1 MSDSDLI
8 QTKDSIGRVNGGSV
22 IGHSIIYDEGGG
34 RKSGYDANITYSSED
49 GYFYLIDNLGNFP
62 STGND
67 LYSFLGGGNGT
78 LICNRHIYDYWNE
91 TSYDQNFTYSL
102 NNTDYENIGCTADG
116 YQFTAEGFTTTIP
129 IFDPNNKE
137 AIQRYIESGDT
148 SGAKNKDMLDLSAIW
163 TKVYLDGSAPP
174 NITITWG
181 VEKGDEPDHVNVVIY
196 ATPTYGAEEGKTELS
211 RTLYSWG
218 DSGVS
223 FTWGS
228 LENLMYGGDVPN
240 IIIETNN
247 KGTVNNIA
255 TAYVDSDGK
264 SYQPSEKTY
273 SADGKN
279 SIQVVVGEPPSDEEN
294 SDQKE
299 QEKSEASENEQE
311 ENTNIN
317 TASLL
322 TRTYQLTREQLQS
335 LGNFLWSDSFF
346 DNIKLIN
353 NSPIENVVSVK
364 AIPCDFLTEA
374 SKNIVLGNVETT
386 VQGNPVTNNYIKKK
400 IGTVKVANQE
410 NNFIDYENCDILLYL
425 PLIGTITDLNPR
437 EVMGYTITLKYC
449 YDAIT
454 GDVIAEIFNNRAGK
468 ENIIGIY
475 RGNCGVDI
483 PLTSSNRAQVEAGY
497 ISDTISG
504 VASVVS
510 KNPLGV
516 VNAGM
521 SALTR
526 MHTSHSTGSVSGAT
540 AQGLPNKAYLTI
552 ITSLPQKVTKVF
564 RHTYGR
570 VCCNNHKLG
579 DLNGYTMC
587 DDKIDLSSISCTE
600 TEKEELRSLL
610 ATGVYL

>member
-1 MSDSDLI
+1 MDRI
-8 QTKDSIGRVNGGSV
+8 KDDIGRYMNG
-22 IGHSIIYDEGGG
+22 SIEAWDYNEAWFGQNYTKNYYDTIN
-34 RKSGYDANITYSSED
+34 S
-49 GYFYLIDNLGNFP
+49 
-62 STGND
+62 
-67 LYSFLGGGNGT
+67 
-78 LICNRHIYDYWNE
+78 
-91 TSYDQNFTYSL
+91 TSYIYITRTERNDTGASKPCYQYTFYTGDASSATTSGHTVKYRGEEVTQGTFTDVELASGSGWWVGFY
-102 NNTDYENIGCTADG
+102 NADISKSH
-116 YQFTAEGFTTTIP
+116 FSSNIP
-129 IFDPNNKE
+129 IFSADNTT
-137 AIQRYIESGDT
+137 AIDNYIKNGDT
-148 SGAKNKDMLDLSAIW
+148 SGALNKDDIENKSADTTI
-163 TKVYLDGSAPP
+163 YLDGSTPP
-174 NITITWG
+174 NITICWEST
-181 VEKGDEPDHVNVVIY
+181 GDTIPDHMNIVIY

-240 IIIETNN
+240 IIIESNY
-247 KGTVNNIA
+247 KGSTDNIA
-255 TAYVDSDGK
+255 TAYIDSDGK
-264 SYQPSEKTY
+264 NYQPSERTY
-273 SADGKN
+273 SSDGKN
-279 SIQVVVGEPPSDEEN
+279 SIQVIVGDPPSDEEN

-299 QEKSEASENEQE
+299 QEKSEADEKE
-311 ENTNIN
+311 ENTNVN

-322 TRTYQLTREQLQS
+322 TRTYQLTKEQLQS
-335 LGNFLWSDSFF
+335 LGNFLWGDSFL

-364 AIPCDFLTEA
+364 AIPCDFLTDA
-374 SKNIVLGNVETT
+374 STNIILGNVATT
-386 VQGNPVTNNYIKKK
+386 VQGNPLTNNYIKKT
-400 IGTVKVANQE
+400 IGKVKVANQE

-437 EVMGYTITLKYC
+437 EVMGYTITLKYS

-454 GDVIAEIFNNRAGK
+454 GDVLAEIFNNRAGK
-468 ENIIGIY
+468 ENIIGVY

-497 ISDTISG
+497 ISDAISG

-516 VNAGM
+516 INAGM

-579 DLNGYTMC
+579 DLKGYTMC
-587 DDKIDLSSISCTE
+587 DDKIDLSSIACTE

>member
-1 MSDSDLI
+1 MSDSDLF
-8 QTKDSIGRVNGGSV
+8 QTKDSVGRVNGGSV
-22 IGHSIIYDEGGG
+22 IGHSIIYDEGDG
-34 RKSGYDANITYSSED
+34 RKSGYESTLKYSSEN
-49 GYFYLIDNLGNFP
+49 GYFYLIDNIGNFP

-67 LYSFLGGGNGT
+67 TYSLLGGGNGT
-78 LICNRHIYDYWNE
+78 LILNRHTYDYWTGQTYDE
-91 TSYDQNFTYSL
+91 EFSYVL
-102 NNTDYENIGCTADG
+102 NNNDYMPIGCTTGDNRLFTADG
-116 YQFTAEGFTTTIP
+116 FATTIP
-129 IFDPNNKE
+129 IFNPNNKE

-148 SGAKNKDMLDLSAIW
+148 SGALNRDMLDLSAIW

-181 VEKGDEPDHVNVVIY
+181 SESGDEPDHVNVVIY

-240 IIIETNN
+240 IIIETNS
-247 KGTVNNIA
+247 KGSVNNIA

-279 SIQVVVGEPPSDEEN
+279 SIQVVIGDPPSDEEN

-299 QEKSEASENEQE
+299 QEKSEADEHE

-335 LGNFLWSDSFF
+335 LGNFLWGDSFLT
-346 DNIKLIN
+346 NIKLIN

-374 SKNIVLGNVETT
+374 STNIVLGNVQTT
-386 VQGNPVTNNYIKKK
+386 VQGNPVTNNYIKKT
-400 IGTVKVANQE
+400 IGTVKVAKQE

-468 ENIIGIY
+468 ENIIGVY

>member
-1 MSDSDLI
+1 MDRK
-8 QTKDSIGRVNGGSV
+8 KDDIGRYMNGSIETWDYNEAWFGPNYTKNYYDTIESTSYV
-22 IGHSIIYDEGGG
+22 YITREIASGGQATPTYIYRFYTGDESPAITSGHT
-34 RKSGYDANITYSSED
+34 ITYRGEDVTQNTFTNSQLNSGQSWFTGFYNSDGSKSHFSSNIPMFSAD
-49 GYFYLIDNLGNFP
+49 NTTAIDNYKK
-62 STGND
+62 T
-67 LYSFLGGGNGT
+67 
-78 LICNRHIYDYWNE
+78 
-91 TSYDQNFTYSL
+91 
-102 NNTDYENIGCTADG
+102 
-116 YQFTAEGFTTTIP
+116 
-129 IFDPNNKE
+129 
-137 AIQRYIESGDT
+137 GDT
-148 SGAKNKDMLDLSAIW
+148 SGALNKDDIENKSADTTI
-163 TKVYLDGSAPP
+163 YLDGSTPP
-174 NITITWG
+174 NITICWNST
-181 VEKGDEPDHVNVVIY
+181 GDTIPDHMNVVIY

-240 IIIETNN
+240 IIIETNY
-247 KGTVNNIA
+247 KGATDNIA
-255 TAYVDSDGK
+255 TAYIDSDGK
-264 SYQPSEKTY
+264 SYQPSERTY
-273 SADGKN
+273 SSDGKN
-279 SIQVVVGEPPSDEEN
+279 SIQVLVGDPPSDEEN

-299 QEKSEASENEQE
+299 QEKSEADEKEQ
-311 ENTNIN
+311 NTNIN
-317 TASLL
+317 TSSLL

-335 LGNFLWSDSFF
+335 LGNFLWGDSFLT
-346 DNIKLIN
+346 NIKLIN

-364 AIPCDFLTEA
+364 AIPCDFLTDA
-374 SKNIVLGNVETT
+374 SQNIVLGNVETT
-386 VQGNPVTNNYIKKK
+386 VQGNPVTNNYIKKT
-400 IGTVKVANQE
+400 IGTIKVANQE
-410 NNFIDYENCDILLYL
+410 NSFIDYEDCDILLYL

-510 KNPLGV
+510 KNPIGV

>member
-1 MSDSDLI
+1 MDRI
-8 QTKDSIGRVNGGSV
+8 KDDIGRYMNGSIEVWDYNEAWFGQNYTKSYYDKIESSSYIYITRTERTDTGQARPCYQYAFFTGDGSPAKTS
-22 IGHSIIYDEGGG
+22 GHT
-34 RKSGYDANITYSSED
+34 ITYRGEDVTQSSFTD
-49 GYFYLIDNLGNFP
+49 ADLNSGQGWWNGFYNSDISKSHFSSN
-62 STGND
+62 
-67 LYSFLGGGNGT
+67 
-78 LICNRHIYDYWNE
+78 
-91 TSYDQNFTYSL
+91 
-102 NNTDYENIGCTADG
+102 
-116 YQFTAEGFTTTIP
+116 IP
-129 IFDPNNKE
+129 IFSSDNTT
-137 AIQRYIESGDT
+137 AIDNYIKTGDT
-148 SGAKNKDMLDLSAIW
+148 SGALNKDDIENKSAETTI
-163 TKVYLDGSAPP
+163 YLDGSVPP
-174 NITITWG
+174 NITICWEST
-181 VEKGDEPDHVNVVIY
+181 GDTIPDHMTVVIY
-196 ATPTYGAEEGKTELS
+196 ATPRYGVEEGKTELS

-228 LENLMYGGDVPN
+228 LENLMYGGDVPS
-240 IIIETNN
+240 IIIETNY
-247 KGTVNNIA
+247 KGATDNIT

-264 SYQPSEKTY
+264 SYQPSERTY
-273 SADGKN
+273 SSDGKN
-279 SIQVVVGEPPSDEEN
+279 SIQVVVGDPPSDDEN

-299 QEKSEASENEQE
+299 QEKSEADEKE
-311 ENTNIN
+311 ENTNVN

-346 DNIKLIN
+346 NNIKLIN

-386 VQGNPVTNNYIKKK
+386 VQGNPLTNNYIKKT

-454 GDVIAEIFNNRAGK
+454 GDVLAEIFNNRAGK
-468 ENIIGIY
+468 ENIIGVY

-497 ISDTISG
+497 ISDAISG

-516 VNAGM
+516 INAGM

>member
-1 MSDSDLI
+1 MADSDLF
-8 QTKDSIGRVNGGSV
+8 QTKDNIGRVNGGSV
-22 IGHSIIYDEGGG
+22 IGHSVIYDEGGG
-34 RKSGYDANITYSSED
+34 RKSGYESNISYRSED
-49 GYFYLIDNLGNFP
+49 GYFYLVDNLGNFP

-67 LYSFLGGGNGT
+67 SYSFLGGGNGT
-78 LICNRHIYDYWNE
+78 LIANRHTYDYWNE
-91 TSYDQNFTYSL
+91 SSFDEEFTFSL
-102 NNTDYENIGCTADG
+102 NNSDYENIGVITGGGHAFVADG
-116 YQFTAEGFTTTIP
+116 FVTTIP
-129 IFDPNNKE
+129 IFDPNNTE

-148 SGAKNKDMLDLSAIW
+148 SGAKNRDMLDLSAIW
-163 TKVYLDGSAPP
+163 TKVYLDGSEPP

-240 IIIETNN
+240 IIIETNS
-247 KGTVNNIA
+247 KGSVNNIA

-279 SIQVVVGEPPSDEEN
+279 SIQVVIGEPPSDEEN

-299 QEKSEASENEQE
+299 QEKSEADEKEQ
-311 ENTNIN
+311 NTNIN

-386 VQGNPVTNNYIKKK
+386 VQGNPVTNNYIKKT
-400 IGTVKVANQE
+400 IGTIKVANQD
-410 NNFIDYENCDILLYL
+410 NSFIDYEDCDILLYL

-454 GDVIAEIFNNRAGK
+454 GDVIAELFNNRAGK
-468 ENIIGIY
+468 ENIIGVY

-504 VASVVS
+504 VASIVS

>member
-1 MSDSDLI
+1 MDRIKDDIGRYMNGSIEAWDYQESWFGPDY
-8 QTKDSIGRVNGGSV
+8 TKNYYDSIESTSYIYITKEISSGGQAKPSY
-22 IGHSIIYDEGGG
+22 IYRFYTGDESTAKTSGHT
-34 RKSGYDANITYSSED
+34 ITYSGEEV
-49 GYFYLIDNLGNFP
+49 
-62 STGND
+62 TQ
-67 LYSFLGGGNGT
+67 GT
-78 LICNRHIYDYWNE
+78 
-91 TSYDQNFTYSL
+91 FTDVEL
-102 NNTDYENIGCTADG
+102 NNGSVWFC
-116 YQFTAEGFTTTIP
+116 GFYYSDISKSHFSSNIP
-129 IFDPNNKE
+129 IFSADNTT
-137 AIQRYIESGDT
+137 AIDNYKKTGDT
-148 SGAKNKDMLDLSAIW
+148 SGALNKDDIENKSADTTI
-163 TKVYLDGSAPP
+163 YLDGSTPP
-174 NITITWG
+174 NITICWEST
-181 VEKGDEPDHVNVVIY
+181 GDTIPDHMNIVIY

-240 IIIETNN
+240 IIIESNY
-247 KGTVNNIA
+247 KGATDNIA
-255 TAYVDSDGK
+255 TAYIDSDGK
-264 SYQPSEKTY
+264 SYQPSERTY
-273 SADGKN
+273 SSDGKN
-279 SIQVVVGEPPSDEEN
+279 SIQVIVGDPPSDEEN

-299 QEKSEASENEQE
+299 QEKSEADEKE
-311 ENTNIN
+311 ENTNVN

-322 TRTYQLTREQLQS
+322 TRTYQLTKEQLQS
-335 LGNFLWSDSFF
+335 LGNFLWGDSFL

-364 AIPCDFLTEA
+364 AIPCDFLTDA
-374 SKNIVLGNVETT
+374 STNIVLGNVATT
-386 VQGNPVTNNYIKKK
+386 VQGNPLTNNYIKKK

-454 GDVIAEIFNNRAGK
+454 GDVLAEIFNNRAGK
-468 ENIIGIY
+468 ENIIGVY

-497 ISDTISG
+497 ISDAISG

-587 DDKIDLSSISCTE
+587 DDKIDLSSIACTE

>member
-1 MSDSDLI
+1 MDREKDNIGRYMNGSIEAWDYNEAWFGPNY
-8 QTKDSIGRVNGGSV
+8 TKNYYDSIESTSYIYITRTERTDSGASSPCYHYTFYTGDGSSATTS
-22 IGHSIIYDEGGG
+22 GHT
-34 RKSGYDANITYSSED
+34 ITYRGEDVTQNTFTNAELNSGSGWFVGFYNADISKSHFSS
-49 GYFYLIDNLGNFP
+49 N
-62 STGND
+62 
-67 LYSFLGGGNGT
+67 
-78 LICNRHIYDYWNE
+78 
-91 TSYDQNFTYSL
+91 
-102 NNTDYENIGCTADG
+102 
-116 YQFTAEGFTTTIP
+116 IP
-129 IFDPNNKE
+129 IFSSDNTT
-137 AIQRYIESGDT
+137 AIDNYIKNGDT
-148 SGAKNKDMLDLSAIW
+148 SGALNKDDIENKSSETTI
-163 TKVYLDGSAPP
+163 YLDGSKPP
-174 NITITWG
+174 NITICWEST
-181 VEKGDEPDHVNVVIY
+181 GDTIPDHMNVVIY

-240 IIIETNN
+240 IIIETNY
-247 KGTVNNIA
+247 KGATDNIA
-255 TAYVDSDGK
+255 TAYIDSDGK
-264 SYQPSEKTY
+264 NYQPSERTY
-273 SADGKN
+273 SSDGKN
-279 SIQVVVGEPPSDEEN
+279 SIQVVVGDPPSDEEN

-299 QEKSEASENEQE
+299 QEKSEADEKE
-311 ENTNIN
+311 ENTNVN

-322 TRTYQLTREQLQS
+322 TRTYQLTKEQLQS

-386 VQGNPVTNNYIKKK
+386 VQGNPLTNNYIKKT

-437 EVMGYTITLKYC
+437 EVMGYSITLKYC

-454 GDVIAEIFNNRAGK
+454 GDVLAEIFNNRAGK
-468 ENIIGIY
+468 ENIIGVY

-497 ISDTISG
+497 ISDAISG

-516 VNAGM
+516 INAGM

>member
-1 MSDSDLI
+1 MDRE
-8 QTKDSIGRVNGGSV
+8 KDDIGRYMNG
-22 IGHSIIYDEGGG
+22 SIEAWDYNEAWFGPNYTKNYYDTIE
-34 RKSGYDANITYSSED
+34 S
-49 GYFYLIDNLGNFP
+49 
-62 STGND
+62 
-67 LYSFLGGGNGT
+67 
-78 LICNRHIYDYWNE
+78 
-91 TSYDQNFTYSL
+91 TSYIYITREIGSGGQANPMYIYRFYTGDGSSAKTSGHTETYRGEQVTSGTFT
-102 NNTDYENIGCTADG
+102 D
-116 YQFTAEGFTTTIP
+116 AELGSGQAWMVGFYNSDISKSHFSSNIP
-129 IFDPNNKE
+129 IFSSDNTT
-137 AIQRYIESGDT
+137 AIDNYIKTGDT
-148 SGAKNKDMLDLSAIW
+148 SGALNKDDIENKSAETTI
-163 TKVYLDGSAPP
+163 YLDGSKPP
-174 NITITWG
+174 NITICWQST
-181 VEKGDEPDHVNVVIY
+181 GDTIPDHMNVVIY

-228 LENLMYGGDVPN
+228 LENLMYGGDVPS
-240 IIIETNN
+240 IIIETNY
-247 KGTVNNIA
+247 KGATDNIA

-264 SYQPSEKTY
+264 SYQPSERTY
-273 SADGKN
+273 SGDGKN

-299 QEKSEASENEQE
+299 QEKSEADEKE
-311 ENTNIN
+311 ENTNVN

-322 TRTYQLTREQLQS
+322 TRTYQLTKEQLQS

-386 VQGNPVTNNYIKKK
+386 VQGNPLTNNYIKKT

-454 GDVIAEIFNNRAGK
+454 GDVLAEIFNNRAGK
-468 ENIIGIY
+468 ENIIGVY

-497 ISDTISG
+497 ISDAISG

-516 VNAGM
+516 INAGM

-552 ITSLPQKVTKVF
+552 ITSLPQKVTQVF

-600 TEKEELRSLL
+600 TEKEELRSFL

>member
-1 MSDSDLI
+1 MSMWVGSQNGQLDDVGRVTQGFYSIKTGGYYSTHYQLYYDSGIGFLYLTYNESNNTMVLHNCTSSGAHLSVYGHGTFGNPTGAEDEWSGRTLSTPYTLDSSTTPDDPYAPDVLQYI
-8 QTKDSIGRVNGGSV
+8 TNMPVFDPSSATFDNDVKKYLETGDKSGALNKDSLDFS
-22 IGHSIIYDEGGG
+22 SI
-34 RKSGYDANITYSSED
+34 
-49 GYFYLIDNLGNFP
+49 
-62 STGND
+62 
-67 LYSFLGGGNGT
+67 
-78 LICNRHIYDYWNE
+78 E
-91 TSYDQNFTYSL
+91 TK
-102 NNTDYENIGCTADG
+102 I
-116 YQFTAEGFTTTIP
+116 
-129 IFDPNNKE
+129 
-137 AIQRYIESGDT
+137 
-148 SGAKNKDMLDLSAIW
+148 
-163 TKVYLDGSAPP
+163 YLDGSTPP
-174 NITITWG
+174 NITVTWN
-181 VEKGDEPDHVNVVIY
+181 VENGDIPDHINVVIY
-196 ATPTYGAEEGKTELS
+196 STPTYGAEEGKIELS
-211 RTLYSWG
+211 RKLYPWNDKS
-218 DSGVS
+218 VA

-228 LENLMYGGDVPN
+228 LENLMYGGEVTN

-247 KGTVNNIA
+247 RPTADNIA
-255 TAYVDSDGK
+255 QAIISGDGK
-264 SYQPSEKTY
+264 SFSPSEKTL

-279 SIQVVVGEPPSDEEN
+279 SMQVIVGEVPEEEEN
-294 SDQKE
+294 SDSE
-299 QEKSEASENEQE
+299 ETEKSEADEKE
-311 ENTNIN
+311 ENTNVN

-335 LGNFLWSDSFF
+335 LGNFLWGDSFLN
-346 DNIKLIN
+346 NIKLIN

-374 SKNIVLGNVETT
+374 STNIVLGNVATT
-386 VQGNPVTNNYIKKK
+386 VQGNPVTNNYIKKT
-400 IGTVKVANQE
+400 IGTVKVARQDNS
-410 NNFIDYENCDILLYL
+410 FIDYEDCDILLYL

>member
-1 MSDSDLI
+1 MSDLI
-8 QTKDSIGRVNGGSV
+8 QEKDSVGRVTAGTVVCNDYYRDLPNVGNSYMYKST
-22 IGHSIIYDEGGG
+22 IQYTISEG
-34 RKSGYDANITYSSED
+34 
-49 GYFYLIDNLGNFP
+49 GYFYIVDRGGYFP
-62 STGND
+62 STGNTEYYA
-67 LYSFLGGGNGT
+67 LMGQGVGT
-78 LICNRHIYDYWNE
+78 LNAKRKTYDTVNDAYYEEEFNIG
-91 TSYDQNFTYSL
+91 L
-102 NNTDYENIGCTADG
+102 NNISPSDISLQAYINPAIADG
-116 YQFTAEGFTTTIP
+116 FMCTIP
-129 IFDPNNKE
+129 IFAEGDTNSINNY
-137 AIQRYIESGDT
+137 IQTGDT
-148 SGAKNKDMLDLSAIW
+148 SGAKNKAMLDLNSIW

-181 VEKGDEPDHVNVVIY
+181 VESGEEPDHVNVVIY

-247 KGTVNNIA
+247 KGTLDNIA

-264 SYQPSEKTY
+264 SFQPSEKTF
-273 SADGKN
+273 STDGKN

-299 QEKSEASENEQE
+299 QEKSEADEKEQ
-311 ENTNIN
+311 NTNIN

-374 SKNIVLGNVETT
+374 STNIVLGNVATT
-386 VQGNPVTNNYIKKK
+386 VQGNPVTNNYIKKT

-468 ENIIGIY
+468 ENIIGVY

-516 VNAGM
+516 INAGM

-552 ITSLPQKVTKVF
+552 VTSLPQKVTKVF

-579 DLNGYTMC
+579 DLNGYTKC
-587 DDKIDLSSISCTE
+587 DENIDLSSISCTE

-610 ATGVYL
+610 ASGVYL

>member
-1 MSDSDLI
+1 MADSDLF
-8 QTKDSIGRVNGGSV
+8 QTKDSVGRVNGGSV
-22 IGHSIIYDEGGG
+22 IGHTIIYDEGGG
-34 RKSGYDANITYSSED
+34 RKSGYETNISYTSED
-49 GYFYLIDNLGNFP
+49 GYFYLIDQSGNFP
-62 STGND
+62 SVGND
-67 LYSFLGGGNGT
+67 KYSFLAGGQGN
-78 LICNRHIYDYWNE
+78 LIANKHTHDYWNE
-91 TSYDQNFTYSL
+91 TDYNEVFNFSL
-102 NNTDYENIGCTADG
+102 NNSNYINIGVTAGGSSLVADG
-116 YQFTAEGFTTTIP
+116 FVTTIP
-129 IFDPNNKE
+129 IFDPNNTE

-148 SGAKNKDMLDLSAIW
+148 SGAKNRDMLDLSAIW

-181 VEKGDEPDHVNVVIY
+181 VEKGDEPEHVNVVIY

-247 KGTVNNIA
+247 KGSENNIA

-279 SIQVVVGEPPSDEEN
+279 SIQVVIGEPPSDEEN

-299 QEKSEASENEQE
+299 QEKSEASENENE

-335 LGNFLWSDSFF
+335 LGNFLWGDSFL

-364 AIPCDFLTEA
+364 AIPCDFLTDA

-386 VQGNPVTNNYIKKK
+386 VQGNPVTNNYIKKT

-468 ENIIGIY
+468 ENIIGVY

-504 VASVVS
+504 VASIVS

-552 ITSLPQKVTKVF
+552 ITSLPQKVTNVF

-587 DDKIDLSSISCTE
+587 DEKIDLSSIACTE

>member
-1 MSDSDLI
+1 MDRI
-8 QTKDSIGRVNGGSV
+8 KDDIGRYMNG
-22 IGHSIIYDEGGG
+22 SIEAWDYQEAWFGPNYTRNYYD
-34 RKSGYDANITYSSED
+34 T
-49 GYFYLIDNLGNFP
+49 ID
-62 STGND
+62 S
-67 LYSFLGGGNGT
+67 
-78 LICNRHIYDYWNE
+78 
-91 TSYDQNFTYSL
+91 TSYVYIIRTERNDTGASRPCYMYNFYTGDGSPATTSGHTVTYRGEDVTQSTFTDAEL
-102 NNTDYENIGCTADG
+102 NNG
-116 YQFTAEGFTTTIP
+116 QLWWVGFYNSDISKSHFFSTIP
-129 IFDPNNKE
+129 IFSSDNTTALDNYKKT
-137 AIQRYIESGDT
+137 GDT
-148 SGAKNKDMLDLSAIW
+148 SGALNKDDIENKSAETTI
-163 TKVYLDGSAPP
+163 YLDGSVPP
-174 NITITWG
+174 NITICWEST
-181 VEKGDEPDHVNVVIY
+181 GDTIPDHMNVVIY

-240 IIIETNN
+240 IIIETNY
-247 KGTVNNIA
+247 KGATDNIA
-255 TAYVDSDGK
+255 TAYIDSDGK
-264 SYQPSEKTY
+264 NYQPSERTY
-273 SADGKN
+273 SSDGKN

-299 QEKSEASENEQE
+299 QEKSEASENENE

-400 IGTVKVANQE
+400 IGTVKVANQD
-410 NNFIDYENCDILLYL
+410 NSFIDYDDCDILLYL

-468 ENIIGIY
+468 ENIIGVY

-483 PLTSSNRAQVEAGY
+483 PLTASNRAQVEAGY

>member
-1 MSDSDLI
+1 MI
-8 QTKDSIGRVNGGSV
+8 
-22 IGHSIIYDEGGG
+22 
-34 RKSGYDANITYSSED
+34 ANKHT
-49 GYFYLIDNLGNFP
+49 
-62 STGND
+62 
-67 LYSFLGGGNGT
+67 
-78 LICNRHIYDYWNE
+78 HDYWNE
-91 TSYDQNFTYSL
+91 TDYNEVFNFSL
-102 NNTDYENIGCTADG
+102 NNSNYINIGVTAGGSSLVADG
-116 YQFTAEGFTTTIP
+116 FVTTIP
-129 IFDPNNKE
+129 IFDPNNTE

-148 SGAKNKDMLDLSAIW
+148 SGAKNRDMLDLSAIW

-181 VEKGDEPDHVNVVIY
+181 VEKGDEPEHVNVVIY

-247 KGTVNNIA
+247 KGSENNIA

-279 SIQVVVGEPPSDEEN
+279 SIQVVIGEPPSDEEN

-299 QEKSEASENEQE
+299 QEKSEASENENE

-335 LGNFLWSDSFF
+335 LGNFLWGDSFL

-364 AIPCDFLTEA
+364 AIPCDFLTDA

-386 VQGNPVTNNYIKKK
+386 VQGNPVTNNYIKKT

-468 ENIIGIY
+468 ENIIGVY

-504 VASVVS
+504 VASIVS

-552 ITSLPQKVTKVF
+552 ITSLPQKVTNVF

-587 DDKIDLSSISCTE
+587 DDKIDLSSIACTE

>member
-1 MSDSDLI
+1 MSDYDLNY
-8 QTKDSIGRVNGGSV
+8 QYKDSIGRVSGGMTSQGSSLRPTNEYWYQTLSTTNGYMYFVADDDNWKNQGYLWIYGYGSV
-22 IGHSIIYDEGGG
+22 IYK
-34 RKSGYDANITYSSED
+34 RYV
-49 GYFYLIDNLGNFP
+49 
-62 STGND
+62 D
-67 LYSFLGGGNGT
+67 LYDNDTLLESDERGPFSLTLTNNLDERNMFTTNGFGG
-78 LICNRHIYDYWNE
+78 
-91 TSYDQNFTYSL
+91 
-102 NNTDYENIGCTADG
+102 
-116 YQFTAEGFTTTIP
+116 AEGLVTTIP
-129 IFDPNNKE
+129 IFSRVNVE
-137 AIQRYIESGDT
+137 AIQRYIETGDT
-148 SGAKNKDMLDLSAIW
+148 SGALNRDQIDTSAIW
-163 TKVYLDGSAPP
+163 TKLYLDGSKPP

-181 VEKGDEPDHVNVVIY
+181 SESGDNPDHVNVVIY

-228 LENLMYGGDVPN
+228 LENLMYGGDVPS
-240 IIIETNN
+240 IIIETNS
-247 KGTVNNIA
+247 KGSVNNIA

-264 SYQPSEKTY
+264 NYQPSEKTY

-279 SIQVVVGEPPSDEEN
+279 SIQVVVGEVPSDEEN

-299 QEKSEASENEQE
+299 EEKSEASENEEE

-386 VQGNPVTNNYIKKK
+386 VQGNPVTNNYIKKT
-400 IGTVKVANQE
+400 IGTIKVAKQDNS
-410 NNFIDYENCDILLYL
+410 FIDYEDCDILLYL

-552 ITSLPQKVTKVF
+552 VTSLPQKVTKVF

-570 VCCNNHKLG
+570 VCCNNHRLG

-587 DDKIDLSSISCTE
+587 DENIDLSSISCTE
-600 TEKEELRSLL
+600 TEKKELRSLL
-610 ATGVYL
+610 ANGVYL

>member
-1 MSDSDLI
+1 MSDSDLF
-8 QTKDSIGRVNGGSV
+8 QTKDNIGRVNGGSV
-22 IGHSIIYDEGGG
+22 IGHTIIYDEGGG
-34 RKSGYDANITYSSED
+34 RKSGYETNISYTSED

-62 STGND
+62 SEGHD
-67 LYSFLGGGNGT
+67 KYSFNGGGTGH
-78 LICNRHIYDYWNE
+78 LIVNKHTYDYWNE
-91 TSYDQNFTYSL
+91 NSYDEVFNISL
-102 NNTDYENIGCTADG
+102 NNTNYQDIAVTAGGSSLVADG
-116 YQFTAEGFTTTIP
+116 FVTTIP
-129 IFDPNNKE
+129 IFDPNNTE

-148 SGAKNKDMLDLSAIW
+148 SGAKNRDMLDLSAIW
-163 TKVYLDGSAPP
+163 TKVYLDGSTPP

-247 KGTVNNIA
+247 KGSVNNIA
-255 TAYVDSDGK
+255 AAYVDSDGK
-264 SYQPSEKTY
+264 NYQPSEKTY

-279 SIQVVVGEPPSDEEN
+279 SIQVVIGDPPSDEEN

-299 QEKSEASENEQE
+299 QEKSEASENENE

-335 LGNFLWSDSFF
+335 LGNFLWGDSFL

-400 IGTVKVANQE
+400 IGTVKVANQD
-410 NNFIDYENCDILLYL
+410 NSFIDYEDCDILLYL

-468 ENIIGIY
+468 ENIIGVY

-504 VASVVS
+504 VASIVS

-552 ITSLPQKVTKVF
+552 ITSLPQNVTKVF

-600 TEKEELRSLL
+600 TEKEEIRSLL

>member
-1 MSDSDLI
+1 MNY
-8 QTKDSIGRVNGGSV
+8 QVKDNIGRV
-22 IGHSIIYDEGGG
+22 EGGFTFL
-34 RKSGYDANITYSSED
+34 NTYPS
-49 GYFYLIDNLGNFP
+49 
-62 STGND
+62 STGYNEAWYMQ
-67 LYSFLGGGNGT
+67 LLSLGGYIYFVDINDAFPNTNVYKIGGYGNC
-78 LICNRHIYDYWNE
+78 IIKRHVTKYYNGNYKSDYSNEYSIALTNNVGNMSAFSFNSFGDYDYS
-91 TSYDQNFTYSL
+91 TL
-102 NNTDYENIGCTADG
+102 N
-116 YQFTAEGFTTTIP
+116 TTIP
-129 IFDPNNKE
+129 IFSPNNTE
-137 AIQRYIESGDT
+137 AIQRYIETGDT
-148 SGAKNKDMLDLSAIW
+148 SGARNRDMLDLSAIW
-163 TKVYLDGSAPP
+163 TKVYLDGSKPP

-181 VEKGDEPDHVNVVIY
+181 SESGDKPDHVNVAIY

-211 RTLYSWG
+211 RTLYSWE

-228 LENLMYGGDVPN
+228 LENLMYGGSVPS
-240 IIIETNN
+240 IIIETNS
-247 KGTVNNIA
+247 KGSVNNIA

-264 SYQPSEKTY
+264 SYQPSEKTL
-273 SADGKN
+273 SSDGKN
-279 SIQVVVGEPPSDEEN
+279 SIQVVVGEVPSDEEN

-299 QEKSEASENEQE
+299 EEKSEASENEEKE

-346 DNIKLIN
+346 SNIKLIN

-400 IGTVKVANQE
+400 IGTIKVSNQD
-410 NNFIDYENCDILLYL
+410 NSFIDYEDCDILLYL

>member
-1 MSDSDLI
+1 MDRI
-8 QTKDSIGRVNGGSV
+8 KDDIGRYMNG
-22 IGHSIIYDEGGG
+22 SIETWDYDEAWFGPNYTKNYFDTIESTSYVYITREV
-34 RKSGYDANITYSSED
+34 RKPEDTGKANPCYLYAFFTGDGSTAKTSGHTITYRGEEVTQSTFTDANLDSGRAWWVGFYYNSDISKSHFSS
-49 GYFYLIDNLGNFP
+49 N
-62 STGND
+62 
-67 LYSFLGGGNGT
+67 
-78 LICNRHIYDYWNE
+78 
-91 TSYDQNFTYSL
+91 
-102 NNTDYENIGCTADG
+102 
-116 YQFTAEGFTTTIP
+116 IP
-129 IFDPNNKE
+129 IFSADNTI
-137 AIQRYIESGDT
+137 AIDNYKKTGDT
-148 SGAKNKDMLDLSAIW
+148 SGALNKDDIENKSADTTI
-163 TKVYLDGSAPP
+163 YLDGSTPP
-174 NITITWG
+174 NITICWEST
-181 VEKGDEPDHVNVVIY
+181 GDTIPDHMNVVIY

-240 IIIETNN
+240 IIIETNY
-247 KGTVNNIA
+247 KGATDNIA
-255 TAYVDSDGK
+255 TAYIDSDGK
-264 SYQPSEKTY
+264 SYQPSERTY
-273 SADGKN
+273 SSDGKN
-279 SIQVVVGEPPSDEEN
+279 SIQVIVGDPPSDEEN

-299 QEKSEASENEQE
+299 QEKSEADEKE
-311 ENTNIN
+311 ENTNVN

-322 TRTYQLTREQLQS
+322 TRTYQLTKEQLQS
-335 LGNFLWSDSFF
+335 LGNFLWGDSFL

-364 AIPCDFLTEA
+364 AIPCDFLTDA
-374 SKNIVLGNVETT
+374 STNIVLGNVATT
-386 VQGNPVTNNYIKKK
+386 VQGNPLTNNYIKKT

-454 GDVIAEIFNNRAGK
+454 GDVLAEIFNNRAGK
-468 ENIIGIY
+468 ENIIGVY

-497 ISDTISG
+497 ISDAISG

-516 VNAGM
+516 INAGM

-587 DDKIDLSSISCTE
+587 DEKIDLSSISCTE

>member
-1 MSDSDLI
+1 MADDTNY
-8 QTKDSIGRVNGGSV
+8 QVKDSIGRV
-22 IGHSIIYDEGGG
+22 EGGFTFLDTYP
-34 RKSGYDANITYSSED
+34 SSTGYNEAWYMSLLSLGGYIYFVDVNDEYPNTNSYRIGGYGNCIIKRHVTTY
-49 GYFYLIDNLGNFP
+49 YNGNFN
-62 STGND
+62 SDYNYE
-67 LYSFLGGGNGT
+67 YSLPLSNNFNNMDSFSFNSFGD
-78 LICNRHIYDYWNE
+78 YDYS
-91 TSYDQNFTYSL
+91 TL
-102 NNTDYENIGCTADG
+102 N
-116 YQFTAEGFTTTIP
+116 TTIP
-129 IFDPNNKE
+129 IFSRENTE
-137 AIQRYIESGDT
+137 AIQRYIETGDT
-148 SGAKNKDMLDLSAIW
+148 SGARNKDMLDLSAIW
-163 TKVYLDGSAPP
+163 TKVYLDGSKPP

-181 VEKGDEPDHVNVVIY
+181 SESGDKPEHVNVVVY

-228 LENLMYGGDVPN
+228 LENLMYGGDVPS
-240 IIIETNN
+240 IIIETNS
-247 KGTVNNIA
+247 KSSVNNIS

-264 SYQPSEKTY
+264 NYQPSEKTL
-273 SADGKN
+273 SNDGKN
-279 SIQVVVGEPPSDEEN
+279 SIQVVVGEVPSDEDN

-299 QEKSEASENEQE
+299 EEKSEADEKE

-335 LGNFLWSDSFF
+335 LGNFLWGDSFLN
-346 DNIKLIN
+346 NIKLIN

-364 AIPCDFLTEA
+364 AIPCDFLTDA
-374 SKNIVLGNVETT
+374 STNIVLGNVATT
-386 VQGNPVTNNYIKKK
+386 VQGNPVTNNYIKKT
-400 IGTVKVANQE
+400 IGTIKVSNQD
-410 NNFIDYENCDILLYL
+410 NSSIDYQDCDILLYS

-454 GDVIAEIFNNRAGK
+454 GDVIAELFNNRAGK
-468 ENIIGIY
+468 ENIIGVY

-504 VASVVS
+504 VASIVS

-600 TEKEELRSLL
+600 TEKEEIRLLL
-610 ATGVYL
+610 ANGVYL

>member
-1 MSDSDLI
+1 MDRE
-8 QTKDSIGRVNGGSV
+8 KDDIGRYMNG
-22 IGHSIIYDEGGG
+22 SIETWDYSEAWFGPNYTKNYYDTIE
-34 RKSGYDANITYSSED
+34 S
-49 GYFYLIDNLGNFP
+49 
-62 STGND
+62 
-67 LYSFLGGGNGT
+67 
-78 LICNRHIYDYWNE
+78 
-91 TSYDQNFTYSL
+91 TSYIYITRTVRTDTGKPYPSLLYTFYTGDGSTAKTSGHTVTYRGEEVKQNTFTNEEL
-102 NNTDYENIGCTADG
+102 NSGKAWWV
-116 YQFTAEGFTTTIP
+116 GFYNSDISKSHFSSNIP
-129 IFDPNNKE
+129 IFSSDNTT
-137 AIQRYIESGDT
+137 AIDNYIKNGDT
-148 SGAKNKDMLDLSAIW
+148 SGALNKDDIENKSADTTI
-163 TKVYLDGSAPP
+163 YLDGSEPP
-174 NITITWG
+174 NITICWEST
-181 VEKGDEPDHVNVVIY
+181 GDTIPDHMNVVIY

-211 RTLYSWG
+211 RTLYLWG

-240 IIIETNN
+240 IIIETNY
-247 KGTVNNIA
+247 KGATDNIA
-255 TAYVDSDGK
+255 TAYIDSDGK
-264 SYQPSEKTY
+264 SYQPSERTY
-273 SADGKN
+273 SSDGKN

-299 QEKSEASENEQE
+299 QEKSEADEKE
-311 ENTNIN
+311 ENTNVN

-322 TRTYQLTREQLQS
+322 TRTYQLTKEQLQS

-386 VQGNPVTNNYIKKK
+386 VQGNPLTNNYIKKT
-400 IGTVKVANQE
+400 IGKVKVANQE

-454 GDVIAEIFNNRAGK
+454 GDVLAEIFNNRAGK
-468 ENIIGIY
+468 ENIIGAY

-497 ISDTISG
+497 ISDAISG

-516 VNAGM
+516 INAGM

-552 ITSLPQKVTKVF
+552 ITSLPQKVTQIF

-610 ATGVYL
+610 ASGVYL

>member
-1 MSDSDLI
+1 MADSDLF
-8 QTKDSIGRVNGGSV
+8 QTKDNIGRVNGGSV
-22 IGHSIIYDEGGG
+22 IGHTVLYDDNHSPTG
-34 RKSGYDANITYSSED
+34 KSGYSTTINYSSEN
-49 GYFYLIDNLGNFP
+49 GYFYLVDNIGNFP

-67 LYSFLGGGNGT
+67 IYSFNCGGEGT
-78 LICNRHIYDYWNE
+78 LIMNKHTYDYW
-91 TSYDQNFTYSL
+91 TDSSSDVTTNFSL
-102 NNTDYENIGCTADG
+102 SNSGYVQIGIDAGGSSIVADG
-116 YQFTAEGFTTTIP
+116 FVTTIP
-129 IFDPNNKE
+129 IFSPNNTE

-148 SGAKNKDMLDLSAIW
+148 SGALNRDMLDLSAIW

-240 IIIETNN
+240 IIIETNS
-247 KGTVNNIA
+247 KSSVNNIA

-279 SIQVVVGEPPSDEEN
+279 SIQVVVGDPPSDEEN
-294 SDQKE
+294 SNQKE
-299 QEKSEASENEQE
+299 QEKSEADEKEQ
-311 ENTNIN
+311 NTNIN

-335 LGNFLWSDSFF
+335 LGNFLWGDSFLN
-346 DNIKLIN
+346 NIKLIN

-364 AIPCDFLTEA
+364 AIPCDFLTES

-386 VQGNPVTNNYIKKK
+386 VQGNPVTNNYIKKT
-400 IGTVKVANQE
+400 IGTIKVANQD
-410 NNFIDYENCDILLYL
+410 NSFIDYEDCDILLYL

>member
-1 MSDSDLI
+1 MSDNELI

-78 LICNRHIYDYWNE
+78 LNSNRHIYDYWNE
-91 TSYDQNFTYSL
+91 TSYEQSFTYSL
-102 NNTDYENIGCTADG
+102 NNSDYENIGCTADG
-116 YQFTAEGFTTTIP
+116 YQFTADGFVTTIP
-129 IFDPNNKE
+129 IFDPQNTE

-211 RTLYSWG
+211 RILYSWG

-247 KGTVNNIA
+247 KGSVNNIA

-264 SYQPSEKTY
+264 SYQPSEETY

-279 SIQVVVGEPPSDEEN
+279 SIQVVIGDPPSDEEN

-299 QEKSEASENEQE
+299 QEKSEADEKEQ
-311 ENTNIN
+311 NTNIN

-335 LGNFLWSDSFF
+335 
-346 DNIKLIN
+346 
-353 NSPIENVVSVK
+353 
-364 AIPCDFLTEA
+364 
-374 SKNIVLGNVETT
+374 
-386 VQGNPVTNNYIKKK
+386 
-400 IGTVKVANQE
+400 
-410 NNFIDYENCDILLYL
+410 
-425 PLIGTITDLNPR
+425 
-437 EVMGYTITLKYC
+437 
-449 YDAIT
+449 
-454 GDVIAEIFNNRAGK
+454 
-468 ENIIGIY
+468 
-475 RGNCGVDI
+475 
-483 PLTSSNRAQVEAGY
+483 
-497 ISDTISG
+497 
-504 VASVVS
+504 
-510 KNPLGV
+510 
-516 VNAGM
+516 
-521 SALTR
+521 
-526 MHTSHSTGSVSGAT
+526 
-540 AQGLPNKAYLTI
+540 
-552 ITSLPQKVTKVF
+552 
-564 RHTYGR
+564 
-570 VCCNNHKLG
+570 
-579 DLNGYTMC
+579 
-587 DDKIDLSSISCTE
+587 
-600 TEKEELRSLL
+600 
-610 ATGVYL
+610 

>member
-1 MSDSDLI
+1 MADSDLF
-8 QTKDSIGRVNGGSV
+8 QTKDSVGRVNGGSV
-22 IGHSIIYDEGGG
+22 IGHSVIYDEGGG
-34 RKSGYDANITYSSED
+34 KKSGYETTSEYSSQD

-62 STGND
+62 SEGND
-67 LYSFLGGGNGT
+67 MYSLLGGGNGT
-78 LICNRHIYDYWNE
+78 LILNRHTYDYWTE
-91 TSYDQNFTYSL
+91 SSFDEEFTFSL
-102 NNTDYENIGCTADG
+102 NNSDYQNIGVITGGGHGFVADG
-116 YQFTAEGFTTTIP
+116 FVTTIP
-129 IFDPNNKE
+129 IFDPQNTE

-148 SGAKNKDMLDLSAIW
+148 SGAKNRDMLDLSAIW

-240 IIIETNN
+240 IIIETNS
-247 KGTVNNIA
+247 KGSVNNIA

-264 SYQPSEKTY
+264 SYQPKEKTY

-279 SIQVVVGEPPSDEEN
+279 SIQVVIGEPPSDEEN

-299 QEKSEASENEQE
+299 QEKSEADEKEQ
-311 ENTNIN
+311 NTNIN

-322 TRTYQLTREQLQS
+322 TRTYQLSREQLQS
-335 LGNFLWSDSFF
+335 LGNFLWGDSFL

-374 SKNIVLGNVETT
+374 STNIVLGNVQTT
-386 VQGNPVTNNYIKKK
+386 VQGNPVTNNYIKKT
-400 IGTVKVANQE
+400 IGTIKVSNQE

-587 DDKIDLSSISCTE
+587 DDKIDLSSIACTE